1 MSNRQLLLSGGLE
14 PTYSVII
21 HQDIGG
27 TITATPN
34 EKVKYGSRVNVHG
47 TPSSSSYKLKGIG
60 TAPVVSVSGSGNDYS
75 FLMPQSDIIL
85 TPNWQQL
92 YNVYTSAGSGGYLS
106 CSPSSNIE
114 PGTYVSVTATAYSNY
129 VLDSITSSD
138 TMLSGSGN
146 SRYFYMPNK
155 DVTIRASFRFNL
167 TSGIILSMTNDIG
180 TYTATVDGVSTT
192 GGHIPNARVGSR
204 VSITAI
210 DEYSLHPTRDMI
222 AWHVYGDQAGHITTD
237 GGETVTFTVPVVP
250 DSINAHRM

>member
-27 TITATPN
+27 TITATPS
-34 EKVKYGSRVNVHG
+34 EKVKYGSRVNIHG
-47 TPSSSSYKLKGIG
+47 TPSSSSYRLKGIR

-106 CSPSSNIE
+106 CTPSNNVE

-129 VLDSITSSD
+129 VLESITSSD
-138 TMLSGSGN
+138 AMLSGSGN
-146 SRYFYMPNK
+146 SRYFYMPSR

-167 TSGIILSMTNDIG
+167 TSGIILNISNAFG
-180 TYTATVDGVSTT
+180 SYTATIDGRSTS
-192 GGHIPNARVGSR
+192 GGHIPNAHVGSK
-204 VSITAI
+204 VSITAT
-210 DEYSLHPTRDMI
+210 DFYNLPEPLDMV
-222 AWHVYGDQAGHITTD
+222 AWRVYGSKAGYI
-237 GGETVTFTVPVVP
+237 GGSGGSTVTFTVPIVP
-250 DSINAHRM
+250 DSISATRD